1 MSLPLVAI
9 VGRPN
14 VGKSSLFNRL
24 VGQRLAVVDDRPGVT
39 RDRHLTVA
47 DWAGREFFLVD
58 TGGFLPSAKAGQ
70 LEAAVRRQAEIAI
83 EESHIVILLVDA
95 STGPTDL
102 DQDLAARVRKAGGN
116 GPRRAILVV
125 NKMDRPGHDDP
136 RAAEFH
142 KLGLGEPWAVSAAQG
157 YGIGDLLDH
166 VVELLPEERG
176 ESDLAGTRVALV
188 GRPNVGKSSLVNALL
203 GEERMVVHAEPGTT
217 VDSVD
222 SKLERAGR
230 AYVLVDTAGIR
241 RESRYEDDAEFFAT
255 LRSARAIERAE
266 VVTVVLEATR
276 GIVRQDLR
284 IIESVLDAGRPAM
297 LAYNKWDL
305 IEDRETRWKE
315 LEDEQREDHPWLADI
330 PGFPCSATSRWH
342 LDRLPQFWTRLA
354 DESRKTVTTS
364 DLNRWLAEVQIER
377 AAPSTRLGRP
387 ARIYY
392 ATQTGSRPPRFTVFA
407 SQPEAINSS
416 YHRFLLHR
424 LRERFGFTGTP
435 VKLDV
440 RKSK

>member
-1 MSLPLVAI
+1 MSGHNSAVECQLPKLKVAGSNPVALSIFFPFHTRSATSHPMPLPLVAI

-14 VGKSSLFNRL
+14 VGKSSLFNRI

-47 DWAGREFFLVD
+47 EWAGRDFFLVD

-83 EESHIVILLVDA
+83 EEAHVVLLVVDA

-102 DQDLAARVRKAGGN
+102 DQDLAARVRKKN
-116 GPRRAILVV
+116 RAAVLVV

-142 KLGLGEPWAVSAAQG
+142 RLGLGEPWSVSAAQG

-166 VVELLPEERG
+166 VIELLPEETG
-176 ESDLAGTRVALV
+176 EAELDGTRVALV

-203 GEERMVVHAEPGTT
+203 GEERMVVHSAPGTT

-222 SKLERAGR
+222 SRLERAGR
-230 AYVLVDTAGIR
+230 PYVLVDSAGIR

-284 IIESVLDAGRPAM
+284 IIESVLDAGRPAL
-297 LAYNKWDL
+297 LAYNKW
-305 IEDRETRWKE
+305 
-315 LEDEQREDHPWLADI
+315 
-330 PGFPCSATSRWH
+330 
-342 LDRLPQFWTRLA
+342 
-354 DESRKTVTTS
+354 
-364 DLNRWLAEVQIER
+364 
-377 AAPSTRLGRP
+377 
-387 ARIYY
+387 
-392 ATQTGSRPPRFTVFA
+392 
-407 SQPEAINSS
+407 
-416 YHRFLLHR
+416 
-424 LRERFGFTGTP
+424 
-435 VKLDV
+435 
-440 RKSK
+440 

>member
-14 VGKSSLFNRL
+14 VGKSSLFNRI

-47 DWAGREFFLVD
+47 DWAGRDFFLVD
-58 TGGFLPSAKAGQ
+58 TGGFLPSAKEGG

-83 EESHIVILLVDA
+83 EESTVVLLVVDA
-95 STGPTDL
+95 STGATDL
-102 DQDLAARVRKAGGN
+102 DQDLAARVRKSG
-116 GPRRAILVV
+116 RRAVLVV
-125 NKMDRPGHDDP
+125 NKMDRPGRDDP

-142 KLGLGEPWAVSAAQG
+142 RLGLGEPWAVSAAQG

-166 VVELLPEERG
+166 VKEMLPEDKSEP
-176 ESDLAGTRVALV
+176 EMPGTRVALV

-203 GEERMVVHAEPGTT
+203 GEERMVVHSQPGTT

-222 SKLERAGR
+222 SRLERAGR

-284 IIESVLDAGRPAM
+284 IIESVLDAGRPAL

-305 IEDRETRWKE
+305 IEDREERWKFLQE
-315 LEDEQREDHPWLADI
+315 AQEKDHPWLADI
-330 PGFPCSATSRWH
+330 PAFPCSATSRWH
-342 LDRLPQFWTRLA
+342 LDRLPQFWTKLA
-354 DESRKTVTTS
+354 EESRRQVATPE
-364 DLNRWLAEVQIER
+364 LNRWLEEVQIER
-377 AAPSTRLGRP
+377 QAPSTRMGRP

-392 ATQTGSRPPRFTVFA
+392 ATQTGSKPPKFTVFA
-407 SQPEAINSS
+407 SQPEAINAS

-435 VKLDV
+435 VKLEV
-440 RKSK
+440 KKSK

>member
-1 MSLPLVAI
+1 MPLPLVAI

-14 VGKSSLFNRL
+14 VGKSSLFNRI

-58 TGGFLPSAKAGQ
+58 TGGFLPSAKEGG

-83 EESHIVILLVDA
+83 EESTVVLLVVDA
-95 STGPTDL
+95 STGATDL
-102 DQDLAARVRKAGGN
+102 DQDLAARVRKSH
-116 GPRRAILVV
+116 RRAILVV

-142 KLGLGEPWAVSAAQG
+142 RLGLGEPWPVSAAQG

-166 VVELLPEERG
+166 VKEMLPDEPSAAEPP
-176 ESDLAGTRVALV
+176 GTRVALV

-203 GEERMVVHAEPGTT
+203 GEERMVVHSEPGTT

-222 SKLERAGR
+222 SRLERGGK

-266 VVTVVLEATR
+266 VVTIVLEATR

-284 IIESVLDAGRPAM
+284 IIESVLDAGRPAL

-305 IEDRETRWKE
+305 IENRGERWEE
-315 LEDEQREDHPWLADI
+315 LQEAQEKDHPWLADI

-342 LDRLPQFWTRLA
+342 LDRLPQFWTKLA
-354 DESRKTVTTS
+354 DESRRQVATPE
-364 DLNRWLAEVQIER
+364 LNRWLEEVQIER
-377 AAPSTRLGRP
+377 QAPSTRLGRP

-392 ATQTGSRPPRFTVFA
+392 ATQTGSKPPKFTVFA
-407 SQPEAINSS
+407 SQPEAINKS

-435 VKLDV
+435 VKLEV
-440 RKSK
+440 KKSK

>member
-1 MSLPLVAI
+1 MSLSLVAI

-14 VGKSSLFNRL
+14 VGKSSLFNRI

-47 DWAGREFFLVD
+47 EWAGRDFFLVD

-83 EESHIVILLVDA
+83 EEAHVVLLVVDA

-102 DQDLAARVRKAGGN
+102 DQDLAARVRKKN
-116 GPRRAILVV
+116 RAAVLVV

-142 KLGLGEPWAVSAAQG
+142 RLGLGEPWSVSAAQG

-166 VVELLPEERG
+166 VIELLPEETG
-176 ESDLAGTRVALV
+176 EAELDGTRVALV

-203 GEERMVVHAEPGTT
+203 GEERMVVHSAPGTT

-222 SKLERAGR
+222 SRLERAGR
-230 AYVLVDTAGIR
+230 PYVLVDTAGIR

-284 IIESVLDAGRPAM
+284 IIESVLEAGRPAL

-305 IEDRETRWKE
+305 IEHREERWKE
-315 LEDEQREDHPWLADI
+315 LEEEQRKDHPWLADI

-342 LDRLPQFWTRLA
+342 LDRLPQFWTQLA
-354 DESRKTVTTS
+354 EETRRKVTTPE
-364 DLNRWLAEVQIER
+364 LNRWLEDVQNER
-377 AAPSTRLGRP
+377 QAPSTRLGRP

-392 ATQTGSRPPRFTVFA
+392 ATQTGSKPPRFTVFA
-407 SQPEAINSS
+407 SQPEAINAS
-416 YHRFLLHR
+416 YHRFLLNR

-435 VKLDV
+435 VKLEV
-440 RKSK
+440 KKSK